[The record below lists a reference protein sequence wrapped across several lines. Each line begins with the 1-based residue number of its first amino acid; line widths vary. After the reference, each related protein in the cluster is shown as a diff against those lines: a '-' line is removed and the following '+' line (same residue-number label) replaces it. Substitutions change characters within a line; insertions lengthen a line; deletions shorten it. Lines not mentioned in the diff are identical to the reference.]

1 MARYQSATDRSFAA
15 LADPT
20 RRAMVE
26 RLMRGPASVS
36 DLAGPF
42 AMALPTVLQHL
53 KTLED
58 SGLIRSHKQGRVRT
72 CEIDGEAM
80 QGVERWFAAQI
91 AIWEKRL
98 DRLDALALRL
108 SAEDQD
114 QGTIPAN
121 PKGMNHD

>member
-1 MARYQSATDRSFAA
+1 MTRYQTATDRRFAA

-26 RLMRGPASVS
+26 RLVRGPATVS
-36 DLAGPF
+36 DLAAPF

-58 SGLIRSHKQGRVRT
+58 SGLIRSHKRGRVRT
-72 CEIDGEAM
+72 CEIDGVAM

-91 AIWEKRL
+91 AIWEARL

-108 SAEDQD
+108 AAEEQS
-114 QGTIPAN
+114 GET
-121 PKGMNHD
+121 